1 MTLSQLSDSAQQAAR
16 DAWYAARK
24 AYYEAAEKAGKVKD
38 AIETQLPRNLRSL
51 KEFLKTSQQGYKFLD
66 ENAKSSGDNIRQM
79 VDSLGR
85 RR

>member
-1 MTLSQLSDSAQQAAR
+1 MTLSQLSDSTQQAAR

-38 AIETQLPRNLRSL
+38 AIEAQLPRNLRSL
-51 KEFLKTSQQGYKFLD
+51 KEFLKTSRQGYKFLD
-66 ENAKSSGDNIRQM
+66 ENTRTSSDNIRQM
-79 VDSLGR
+79 IDNLGR